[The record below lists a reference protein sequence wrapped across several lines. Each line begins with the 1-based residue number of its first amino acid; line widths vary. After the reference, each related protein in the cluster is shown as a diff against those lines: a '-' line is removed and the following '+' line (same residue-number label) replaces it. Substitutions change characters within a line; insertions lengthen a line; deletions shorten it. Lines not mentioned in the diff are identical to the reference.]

1 MIKKLFT
8 ILSIAV
14 FGVTAAQAQAPAF
27 PGAEG
32 HGRYVTGG
40 RGTDGT
46 TTVLHVTNLNDD
58 GEGSL
63 RYALSSTP
71 MKKLGKEGK
80 PRTIVFDVGGVIALT
95 KDLSIPAN
103 TTIAGQTAPA
113 PGITLRYYTVQPNG
127 DNIIIRYIRSR
138 RGQEKNVNDG
148 ADAIWTRE
156 KTGMILDHCS
166 FSWSIDEVAS
176 FYDMNNFTMQWCT
189 IAESLVHP
197 GHSKGAHGY
206 GGIWG
211 GKLASFHHNL
221 IAHVANRSP
230 RFCGARYKWSGYTKN
245 YLYDQY
251 KWKTHVQS
259 EIVDFRNCVIYNCG
273 NGCYG
278 GPGGGYV
285 NIINNYYKTG
295 PAGKTDRVTQV
306 SVGAKGNS
314 ADNPEAWGMTSRYY
328 INGNTMT
335 SAGANAANYDWK
347 GVKYDDGIYII
358 DGYEC
363 SLDTFNYYG
372 DEVPHYNNK
381 EGKACVRIKLEEP
394 TLKGEVT
401 THTADKAYEKVLDYA
416 GASLN
421 RDDVDERYKNEAL
434 NGTCTYK
441 GTATSYQKEEKDEND
456 KIVIN
461 TYSCTPTW
469 GRIDLVSDVKGYTEE
484 TFGKTMR
491 TDGFDSDNDGMP
503 DLWETANGLNPNDA
517 SDANTYTLDS
527 SKQWYTNLEVYLN
540 SLVEDIMKAG
550 NTDATESVDEYYPTC
565 TKVDLSS
572 TVKTL
577 EEGTTPGEDPGS
589 GGGGDVSGDT
599 GSVTWAFNSGTE
611 GQTAVYSEAITSS
624 MGTNNVILGT
634 NLKANGAQ
642 RVTVNGNDVNLT
654 KIQAQVPNESEANEN
669 NKLTFSF
676 AAKSGY
682 KFKAEN
688 VSLYACRCG
697 TDGGKMDIYWED
709 AGGITTL
716 ATAVTP
722 NRNDGDPNYSEYSY
736 DLSSTSQAT
745 EGNCKLSI
753 NVYKL
758 GGYKDDGSVN
768 MKNYAFGQIIINGK
782 LVDTSGIETPASV
795 MIKQSD
801 FYDLQG
807 RRVSDNAKGVIIR
820 VDRMS
825 NGQKKTSKIVR

>member
-8 ILSIAV
+8 LLSIAL

-40 RGTDGT
+40 RATDGT
-46 TTVLHVTNLNDD
+46 TTVLHVTNLYDD

-71 MKKLGKEGK
+71 MKELGKEGK

-95 KDLSIPAN
+95 KDISIPAN

-127 DNIIIRYIRSR
+127 DNIVIRFIRSR

-156 KTGMILDHCS
+156 KTGMIIDHCS

-176 FYDMNNFTMQWCT
+176 FYDINNFTMQWCT

-211 GKLASFHHNL
+211 GKLGSYHHNL

-295 PAGKTDRVTQV
+295 PAGKTDRVTLV
-306 SVGAKGNS
+306 TVGASGNS
-314 ADNPEAWGMTSRYY
+314 AENPEAWGMTSRYY

-335 SAGANAANYDWK
+335 SAGANAANYDWQGVTYDK
-347 GVKYDDGIYII
+347 GTYTI
-358 DGYEC
+358 DGYIC
-363 SLDTFNYYG
+363 SLDTLNYYG

-381 EGKACVRIKLEEP
+381 DGKACVRIKLEEP

-441 GTATSYQKEEKDEND
+441 GSATSYQKEEKDENG

-491 TDGFDSDNDGMP
+491 IDGFDSDNDGMP

-550 NTDATESVDEYYPTC
+550 NTDATETVDEYYPTC
-565 TKVDLSS
+565 TKVDLSN

-577 EEGTTPGEDPGS
+577 EEGTTPGGDPGS
-589 GGGGDVSGDT
+589 GGENPQVETSKTLYYWHSDFSAANEITFADG
-599 GSVTWAFNSGTE
+599 AKI
-611 GQTAVYSEAITSS
+611 AIT
-624 MGTNNVILGT
+624 GNTTKNVSNGNDITIDGEKYKT
-634 NLKANGAQ
+634 MKVSNGAQ
-642 RVTVNGNDVNLT
+642 NTLTMPEGCKVVKMTFYSYVN
-654 KIQAQVPNESEANEN
+654 KPSAES
-669 NKLTFSF
+669 TTTSF
-676 AAKSGY
+676 WREVA
-682 KFKAEN
+682 
-688 VSLYACRCG
+688 G
-697 TDGGKMDIYWED
+697 TTYDESNP
-709 AGGITTL
+709 L
-716 ATAVTP
+716 SCF
-722 NRNDGDPNYSEYSY
+722 NDGDLTNPDIREFTLGTSSNRVTFTNKGIQLCYVLAVEYTKG
-736 DLSSTSQAT
+736 SS
-745 EGNCKLSI
+745 
-753 NVYKL
+753 
-758 GGYKDDGSVN
+758 
-768 MKNYAFGQIIINGK
+768 
-782 LVDTSGIETPASV
+782 SGIETPASV

-807 RRVSDNAKGVIIR
+807 RRVSDNTKGVIIR
-820 VDRMS
+820 VDRMN